1 MCSFCHFFPQ
11 DPHVVMQ
18 AITLLDACVN
28 NCGKA
33 FRLEVASREFESDYR
48 KLLARCVKWE
58 EIRDNP
64 LSSAYIWGTRSRQYV
79 RRDSHRV
86 C

>member
-1 MCSFCHFFPQ
+1 MCSFCRFFPQ

-48 KLLARCVKWE
+48 KLLAR
-58 EIRDNP
+58 
-64 LSSAYIWGTRSRQYV
+64 
-79 RRDSHRV
+79 
-86 C
+86 

>member
-1 MCSFCHFFPQ
+1 MHPFINIMTSCHFTPRNSGCPCLSMCSFCHFSPQ

-48 KLLARCVKWE
+48 KLLAR
-58 EIRDNP
+58 
-64 LSSAYIWGTRSRQYV
+64 
-79 RRDSHRV
+79 
-86 C
+86 